1 MTVGKASALTA
12 AFIGV
17 FALGLALGPSVKNRL
32 ADGKSTAAAPATAA
46 TETAA
51 ASAPTQTRASTR
63 RAGPTTRTTSAPK
76 TSASTTSA
84 PVLPAVTIA
93 ASEPRLHDRLRPVLN
108 RGARMEVA
116 AEGFE
121 SAEQFATVAHAA
133 RNTNLP
139 FMVLKH
145 RVLNEG
151 RTLADAIHE
160 AKPDLDAKAEVE
172 RAQAAA
178 RSDVAAITG

>member
-17 FALGLALGPSVKNRL
+17 FAVGLVLGPSVMNRFG
-32 ADGKSTAAAPATAA
+32 DGKSTTDSPATVA
-46 TETAA
+46 TEKAP
-51 ASAPTQTRASTR
+51 ASAPSTQTRASTPR
-63 RAGPTTRTTSAPK
+63 TATRTTSASR
-76 TSASTTSA
+76 TSSSTSA
-84 PVLPAVTIA
+84 PAPTAVRIA

-116 AEGFE
+116 AEGFD

-133 RNTNLP
+133 RNTNVP

-160 AKPDLDAKAEVE
+160 AKPDLDAKAEVN
-172 RAQAAA
+172 RAQIAA
-178 RSDVAAITG
+178 RSDVAAITGN